1 MQAVVDILKK
11 DAGSIR
17 TGRAAPSL
25 IEEIEV
31 SVYGGTQKLKIV
43 ELATISVP
51 DPQTLVLRAFD
62 KSITSEIRN
71 GILAANLG
79 FNPSLDGEI
88 IRISLPPLTGED
100 RERYVKILSSKIE
113 NGRIAI
119 RQIRA
124 GGIRDIKHKFEKRL
138 VSEDEKFRLE
148 KILQDATDKFM
159 AEIEQIGERKR
170 EELSQI

>member
-1 MQAVVDILKK
+1 MQAVLDVIKK

-25 IEEIEV
+25 IEEIQV

-43 ELATISVP
+43 ELATISAP
-51 DPQTLVLRAFD
+51 DPQTLVLEPFD
-62 KSITSEIRN
+62 KSITDEIRN

-88 IRISLPPLTGED
+88 IRISLPLLTGED
-100 RERYVKILSSKIE
+100 REKYVKLLSQKIE

-119 RQIRA
+119 RQIRGEA
-124 GGIRDIKHKFEKRL
+124 IRDIKHKFENRQI
-138 VSEDEKFRLE
+138 SEDEKFRAE
-148 KILQDATDKFM
+148 KNCQETTDKFIR
-159 AEIEQIGERKR
+159 EIDEISKKKEQEIR
-170 EELSQI
+170 QV